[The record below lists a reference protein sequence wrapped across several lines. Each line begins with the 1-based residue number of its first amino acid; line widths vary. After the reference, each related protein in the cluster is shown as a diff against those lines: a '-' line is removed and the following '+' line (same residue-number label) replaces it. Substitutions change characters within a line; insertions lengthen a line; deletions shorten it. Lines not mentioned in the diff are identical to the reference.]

1 MCDFFVYF
9 KKKQYLCTRFAEEHY
24 IIKPQGNE
32 TKSKITFDDGMWR
45 SPVAQRSGGPE
56 VASSNLVIPT
66 KAVDFQLLFLFKN
79 HIMALRGKYEQS
91 HVAVKLIQWLGCM
104 FLFFIPAM
112 GSIFLFSLPLSIN
125 ALKWTQL
132 IQTVAIFL
140 LPPLCMA
147 YIWAPEPL
155 KWLKVTGE
163 RRKIKGEFIW
173 AIAIMLAALPAI
185 NLLSSWNEQMTLPTF
200 LEPLEQW
207 MKQQEEAAKIL
218 TDKFLSARTLD
229 VVLINLLLMAVLP
242 AVAEELTFRGML
254 QRLLIGEGMGLHL
267 AIWCSAILF
276 SAIHMQFYG
285 FLPRMLMGAL
295 FGYMLVWTGSL
306 WVPILMHFTNNA
318 MAVILYF
325 VTTRAGWDMEKVDAI
340 GTGNTLWI
348 GIASLVITIV
358 GIYAFRRSTTMS
370 NASSRMSSGN

>member
-1 MCDFFVYF
+1 
-9 KKKQYLCTRFAEEHY
+9 
-24 IIKPQGNE
+24 
-32 TKSKITFDDGMWR
+32 
-45 SPVAQRSGGPE
+45 
-56 VASSNLVIPT
+56 
-66 KAVDFQLLFLFKN
+66 
-79 HIMALRGKYEQS
+79 
-91 HVAVKLIQWLGCM
+91 
-104 FLFFIPAM
+104 M

-147 YIWAPEPL
+147 YLWSQEPL
-155 KWLKVTGE
+155 KWLKLTGE
-163 RRKIKGEFIW
+163 RQQIKGEIIW

-185 NLLSSWNEQMTLPTF
+185 NLMSSWNEQMTLPAF

-207 MKQQEEAAKIL
+207 MKQQEEAAKTL
-218 TDKFLSARTLD
+218 TDKFLSASTLD
-229 VVLINLLLMAVLP
+229 VLLVNLLLMAVLP
-242 AVAEELTFRGML
+242 ALAEELTFRGVL
-254 QRLLIGEGMGLHL
+254 QKLFQGSNVSDFHTVKVPHI
-267 AIWCSAILF
+267 AIWVTAILF

-325 VTTRAGWDMEKVDAI
+325 VATRAGWDMEKVDAI
-340 GTGNTLWI
+340 GTGDTLWLGIVSIVLTI
-348 GIASLVITIV
+348 G

-370 NASSRMSSGN
+370 NASSRISSGN